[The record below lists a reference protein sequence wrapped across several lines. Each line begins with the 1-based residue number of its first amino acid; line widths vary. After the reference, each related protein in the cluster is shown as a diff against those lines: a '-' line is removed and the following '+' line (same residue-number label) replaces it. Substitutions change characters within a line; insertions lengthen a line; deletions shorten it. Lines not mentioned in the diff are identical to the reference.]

1 MPADARTPAPGP
13 QPGTES
19 SPDQQVQSSGH
30 GTSPG
35 AWVSTLGVT
44 FGALLVCIALIFML
58 GWLIVVGAVVVVVA
72 ALSWPVLTRAG
83 LGERSAVREFTGE
96 TRAVR

>member
-1 MPADARTPAPGP
+1 MPADAPTPAPGP
-13 QPGTES
+13 QPGTDAA
-19 SPDQQVQSSGH
+19 PDVQDGDGGH
-30 GTSPG
+30 GTSAA
-35 AWVSTLGVT
+35 AWISTLGVT
-44 FGALLVCIALIFML
+44 FGAFVVCVAMIFMVV
-58 GWLIVVGAVVVVVA
+58 WLIVVGAVVVVVA